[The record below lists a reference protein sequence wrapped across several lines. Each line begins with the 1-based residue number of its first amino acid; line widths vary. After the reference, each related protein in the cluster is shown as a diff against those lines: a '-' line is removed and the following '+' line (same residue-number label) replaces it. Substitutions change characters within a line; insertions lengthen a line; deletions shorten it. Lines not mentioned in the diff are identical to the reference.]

1 MLKVLLPVQRI
12 VAGID
17 GNDITVLSL
26 TTLQEVE
33 VMANTKGCK
42 AFCINTECSHSSVCA
57 VVKRKL
63 MLFDHVGCFVLAKE
77 FVLPDTPDVVHWR
90 GNHIATAYKRSYSVM
105 NSLDGSVED
114 LNVEFDPRVTRPFIS
129 FLKSDELIVIKETLG
144 VVLDCS
150 GMPTRS
156 SLNLSDSAPQGQPI
170 SVLAASLLE
179 PFVIV
184 LQGNGVCVFG
194 LDSDITLQWIEVKSA
209 LGMCESGDRI
219 YVFGKEGVV
228 MLLPVPPALQV
239 KQLLAQ
245 GDVHAALRVHAAMPG
260 SDDATVHAEAATVFF
275 KQLQFS
281 NAIKHWIQA
290 GTDPRSI
297 LLSFPDVVNRLP
309 PACFSGIKNGTGGSI
324 VDIVRSGLA
333 AVQQLQNQQSIRNSK
348 GFKKPEG
355 VSLEL
360 DQLQVDL
367 YVQEALCAVSKF
379 VLSARVMLQW
389 KSLLPTL
396 DTALAILL
404 VLARDDRQSLGSLL
418 AQPHHIVVDWIQ
430 IFLEEH
436 DHLLQL
442 GQLYNNAH
450 QPARALNAWKQAQ
463 MRCASRSATSAHI
476 AEAIQLLLLCNSKDM
491 VREHAAWIMDV
502 CDEAASKLFISM
514 PISVIQPRDV
524 LLLVPPHEERGR
536 RLERLLLRIYVEER
550 QIEDESLQTQFGCIL
565 ADSALASAV
574 VNSPESSPEMLTFQN
589 FLRKHRFYDV
599 SKLEERICPQKFPV
613 AACLLLR
620 AMNRHE
626 EALLLISG

>member
-1 MLKVLLPVQRI
+1 VQRI

-228 MLLPVPPALQV
+228 MLLPVPPALLG
-239 KQLLAQ
+239 KQLLSSQHADCVLGFMFLFENGRLEQ
-245 GDVHAALRVHAAMPG
+245 TLLGMQLFEALKVLVETPDRLAALSKRDEKIQYFRSRLRSMQLTELHLSAVKGSLDSVKALLDENANLHAVDMC
-260 SDDATVHAEAATVFF
+260 ATV
-275 KQLQFS
+275 S
-281 NAIKHWIQA
+281 
-290 GTDPRSI
+290 P
-297 LLSFPDVVNRLP
+297 
-309 PACFSGIKNGTGGSI
+309 
-324 VDIVRSGLA
+324 
-333 AVQQLQNQQSIRNSK
+333 
-348 GFKKPEG
+348 
-355 VSLEL
+355 
-360 DQLQVDL
+360 
-367 YVQEALCAVSKF
+367 
-379 VLSARVMLQW
+379 VL
-389 KSLLPTL
+389 
-396 DTALAILL
+396 
-404 VLARDDRQSLGSLL
+404 
-418 AQPHHIVVDWIQ
+418 
-430 IFLEEH
+430 
-436 DHLLQL
+436 
-442 GQLYNNAH
+442 
-450 QPARALNAWKQAQ
+450 
-463 MRCASRSATSAHI
+463 
-476 AEAIQLLLLCNSKDM
+476 
-491 VREHAAWIMDV
+491 
-502 CDEAASKLFISM
+502 
-514 PISVIQPRDV
+514 
-524 LLLVPPHEERGR
+524 
-536 RLERLLLRIYVEER
+536 
-550 QIEDESLQTQFGCIL
+550 
-565 ADSALASAV
+565 
-574 VNSPESSPEMLTFQN
+574 
-589 FLRKHRFYDV
+589 
-599 SKLEERICPQKFPV
+599 
-613 AACLLLR
+613 
-620 AMNRHE
+620 
-626 EALLLISG
+626 